1 MMGFSGTCN
10 RPSKSVIIEPCVT
23 LLIPPSVRTFM
34 KPTLEEEYPLDLTM
48 DGEVRWTADEGYVG
62 TTSGGK
68 VFGIY
73 GESSPSP
80 MEMVL
85 HSHAACS
92 LIDVSVGLKERASDI
107 DAATVKIESVRADES
122 PRVFTSINMRY
133 IVKGDVPEKLVR
145 RLIESSHEKYCS
157 VGIMI
162 TRSGASLGWSL
173 ELEA

>member
-1 MMGFSGTCN
+1 
-10 RPSKSVIIEPCVT
+10 
-23 LLIPPSVRTFM
+23 M

-85 HSHAACS
+85 HAHAACS
-92 LIDVSVGLKERASDI
+92 MIDVIDGLKGRVENVEYATVDIEAERA
-107 DAATVKIESVRADES
+107 EES
-122 PRVFTSINMRY
+122 PRVFTAVSMNYKI
-133 IVKGDVPEKLVR
+133 KGDVPEELVR
-145 RLIESSHEKYCS
+145 RLIESSHERFCS

-162 TRSGASLGWSL
+162 TRSGTSL
-173 ELEA
+173 EWTLEML